1 MANIGKTSDIIDA
14 VETIRIQANN
24 IEFEVDAQ
32 GEGATLIHCLHGW
45 PEHSITWRVQMSHF
59 AHLG

>member
-1 MANIGKTSDIIDA
+1 MWSFKGKSFGANIGKTADIIDG

-32 GEGATLIHCLHGW
+32 REGET
-45 PEHSITWRVQMSHF
+45 
-59 AHLG
+59 